1 MKTLPVETFEIAPAN
16 GLDAIQVFWVN
27 VGFSQGHVVLTCWGS
42 AWTAYFGGMSGQ
54 TIQEFFASADT
65 PYLVTK
71 LGITPH
77 LKQGKRERVY
87 LGRIIDA
94 VKAWLEANRYTLSAA
109 AKEGGE

>member
-1 MKTLPVETFEIAPAN
+1 MKTLPVEAIEIALAN

-27 VGFSQGHVVLTCWGS
+27 VGFSQGHVVITCWGS

-71 LGITPH
+71 LGITPQ
-77 LKQGKRERVY
+77 LKQGKREHAY

-94 VKAWLEANRYTLSAA
+94 VKAELAGKKAA
-109 AKEGGE
+109 